1 MGSVGSVFSA
11 SMEQSDEPDTEIAVA
26 TQDDD
31 ELTKSIQRAQRHWG
45 ANPEGTLFWGTS
57 NIEETVPPG
66 LYKCG
71 QRDDVGPC
79 FQKLMIE
86 TDALIQLPDMVC
98 NEIIEQ
104 IKQFWSDEVKYSLES
119 RGFMHKRGIMM
130 YGEPGSGKTCT
141 IQMLVKMLIDN
152 GGIAIYAEDP
162 GVLSNCLQ
170 LLRRIE
176 PDRPVIVILEDFDT
190 LTDRDR
196 RENNWLAVLDG
207 EAQIKNVVFL
217 ATTNYIENIDKRF
230 VDRPSRFDII
240 MPVPMP
246 SARCRAAYIRYKE
259 PSLTDDELFEW
270 VQESEGFSLAH
281 VKEMIISV
289 LCFGKTLEATV
300 LRLNTQRKREFKNTT
315 LENEAKGS
323 TGIGFSS
330 DGGSK
335 GKFPNRSSFDEFL
348 EDMKDWNYN
357 VSDEAVEVE
366 VTEV

>member
-1 MGSVGSVFSA
+1 
-11 SMEQSDEPDTEIAVA
+11 
-26 TQDDD
+26 
-31 ELTKSIQRAQRHWG
+31 
-45 ANPEGTLFWGTS
+45 
-57 NIEETVPPG
+57 
-66 LYKCG
+66 
-71 QRDDVGPC
+71 
-79 FQKLMIE
+79 MIE

-98 NEIIEQ
+98 NEVIDQ
-104 IKQFWSDEVKYSLES
+104 IKLFWSDKVKNALEQ

-141 IQMLVKMLIDN
+141 IQMLVHMLIEN

-162 GVLSNCLQ
+162 AVLSNCLQ

-176 PDRPVIVILEDFDT
+176 ADRPVIVILEDFDT

-217 ATTNYIENIDKRF
+217 AITNYIEQLDKRF

-246 SARCRAAYIRYKE
+246 TARARAAFIRYKE

-270 VQESEGFSLAH
+270 VEASAGFSIAH

-289 LCFGKTLEATV
+289 LCFGKTLEETV
-300 LRLNTQRKREFKNTT
+300 QRLNTQRARDFSNSK
-315 LENEAKGS
+315 LESEAKGS
-323 TGIGFSS
+323 KGLGFTG
-330 DGGSK
+330 GGGNK
-335 GKFPNRSSFDEFL
+335 GAFGNREDFDVFL
-348 EDMKDWNYN
+348 EELKHWRYK
-357 VSDEAVEVE
+357 VSDKQTALEAVEVE
-366 VTEV
+366 AVEVKKAKPKKRAKTKA